1 MRKGLEM
8 TRASKM
14 YIRFWGVRGSIASP
28 GKETVKYG
36 GDTSCIEIRCGKE
49 ILILDAGSGIRKL
62 GSKILKEKPQHI
74 NILFSHFHWDHIQGF
89 PFFAPVFNKKYSI
102 TLVGESKM
110 NFTLEQLFTAQMMFP
125 YFPLSLAE
133 LDAKIS
139 FHEIS
144 KNESIVKNN
153 VTIKLARLNHP
164 GGCIGYRIEYGGK
177 SFVYATDTE
186 HFSCIDKSLL
196 ELSLNA
202 DVLAYDCNYTEDEYS
217 GKIGPSRTGW
227 GHSTWTQGVKV
238 AKAAKVKK
246 FILFHH
252 DPAHD
257 DKFIDKL
264 ERQAQKEFKES
275 YAAYEG
281 MEINL

>member
-1 MRKGLEM
+1 MA
-8 TRASKM
+8 RASKM

-36 GDTSCIEIRCGKE
+36 GDTSCIEVRCGKE

-62 GSKILKEKPQHI
+62 GDKILKEKPQHI

-89 PFFAPVFNKKYSI
+89 PFFAPVFNNKYSI
-102 TLVGESKM
+102 TLVGERKM
-110 NFTLEQLFTAQMMFP
+110 NFTLEQLFSTQLMFP
-125 YFPLSLAE
+125 YFPLALTE

-139 FHEIS
+139 FHEI
-144 KNESIVKNN
+144 KRNDSIVKNN

-186 HFSCIDKSLL
+186 HYSCIDKSLL

-202 DVLAYDCNYTEDEYS
+202 DVLVYDCNYTEDEYS
-217 GKIGPSRTGW
+217 GKTGPPRTGW
-227 GHSTWTQGVKV
+227 WHSTWTHGVKV

-246 FILFHH
+246 FIIFHH
-252 DPAHD
+252 DPTHD

-264 ERQAQKEFKES
+264 EKQVQKEFK
-275 YAAYEG
+275 
-281 MEINL
+281 

>member
-1 MRKGLEM
+1 MAKAG
-8 TRASKM
+8 KM
-14 YIRFWGVRGSIASP
+14 YIRFWGVRGSVSSP

-36 GDTSCIEIRCGKE
+36 GDTSCIEVRCGKE

-62 GSKILKEKPQHI
+62 GNKILKEKPQHI
-74 NILFSHFHWDHIQGF
+74 SILFSHFHWDHIQGF

-102 TLVGESKM
+102 TLVGERKM

-125 YFPLSLAE
+125 YFPLSLSE
-133 LDAKIS
+133 LDAKIN
-139 FHEIS
+139 FQEITR
-144 KNESIVKNN
+144 KDSIIKNN
-153 VTIKLARLNHP
+153 VKIKLARLNHP
-164 GGCIGYRIEYGGK
+164 GGSIGYRIEYGGK

-186 HFSCIDKSLL
+186 HFSCMDKSLL

-202 DVLAYDCNYTEDEYS
+202 DVLVYDCNYTEDEYS
-217 GKIGPSRTGW
+217 GKTGPPRTGW
-227 GHSTWTQGVKV
+227 GHSTWTQGIKV

-257 DKFIDKL
+257 DKFVDKL
-264 ERQAQKEFKES
+264 EKQAQKEFKES

>member
-1 MRKGLEM
+1 MAKE
-8 TRASKM
+8 SKM
-14 YIRFWGVRGSIASP
+14 YIRFWGTRGSISVS

-36 GDTSCIEIRCGKE
+36 GDTACIEVRCGNE

-62 GSKILKEKPQHI
+62 GDKIIKEKPQHVS
-74 NILFSHFHWDHIQGF
+74 ILFTHFHWDHIQGF
-89 PFFAPVFNKKYSI
+89 PFFAPVFNSKYSI
-102 TLVGESKM
+102 TLIGERKM
-110 NFTLEQLFTAQMMFP
+110 NFSLEQLFHGQLMFP
-125 YFPLSLAE
+125 YFPLSLSE

-139 FHEIS
+139 YHEIK
-144 KNESIVKNN
+144 KNDRIVKDK

-186 HFSCIDKSLL
+186 HYSCLDKSLL
-196 ELSLNA
+196 KLSSQA
-202 DVLAYDCNYTEDEYS
+202 DVLVYDCNYTDDEYS
-217 GKIGPSRTGW
+217 GKVGHPKTGW
-227 GHSTWTQGVKV
+227 GHSTWEQGIKV

-252 DPAHD
+252 DPSHD

-264 ERQAQKEFKES
+264 EKQAQKEFKES
-275 YAAYEG
+275 YAAYQG
-281 MEINL
+281 MELNL

>member
-1 MRKGLEM
+1 MGKGLKM
-8 TRASKM
+8 ARANKM
-14 YIRFWGVRGSIASP
+14 YIRFWGVRGSIATP
-28 GKETVKYG
+28 GKETVRYG

-49 ILILDAGSGIRKL
+49 IFILDAGSGIRKL
-62 GSKILKEKPQHI
+62 GNKILKDKPQHI

-102 TLVGESKM
+102 TLIGERKM
-110 NFTLEQLFTAQMMFP
+110 NFTLEQLFTAQLMFP

-139 FHEIS
+139 FRELS
-144 KNESIVKNN
+144 KNDSIVMNN
-153 VTIKLARLNHP
+153 VTIKIARLNHP

-186 HFSCIDKSLL
+186 HYSSIDKSLF

-202 DVLAYDCNYTEDEYS
+202 DVLVYDSNYTEDEYS
-217 GKIGPSRTGW
+217 GKIGSSKSGW
-227 GHSTWTQGVKV
+227 GHSTWNQGVKI

-252 DPAHD
+252 DPSHD
-257 DKFIDKL
+257 DKFMDNL
-264 ERQAQKEFKES
+264 EKQAQKKFKES

-281 MEINL
+281 MEIIL

>member
-1 MRKGLEM
+1 VA
-8 TRASKM
+8 RAGKM
-14 YIRFWGVRGSIASP
+14 YICFWGVRGSIATP
-28 GKETVKYG
+28 GKETVRYG

-62 GSKILKEKPQHI
+62 GAKIIKEKPQHI
-74 NILFSHFHWDHIQGF
+74 SILFSHFHWDHIQGF
-89 PFFAPVFNKKYSI
+89 PFFAPVFNKEYSI
-102 TLVGESKM
+102 TLVGERKM
-110 NFTLEQLFTAQMMFP
+110 NFTLEQLFTAQLMYP

-139 FHEIS
+139 FREVS
-144 KNESIVKNN
+144 KNDSIVINN
-153 VTIKLARLNHP
+153 VTIKIARLNHP

-186 HFSCIDKSLL
+186 HTSSIDKSLF

-202 DVLAYDCNYTEDEYS
+202 DVLVYDSNYTEDEYS
-217 GKIGPSRTGW
+217 GKIGSSKSGW
-227 GHSTWTQGVKV
+227 GHSTWNQGIKI

-246 FILFHH
+246 FILFHY
-252 DPAHD
+252 DPTHD
-257 DKFIDKL
+257 DEFVDKL
-264 ERQAQKEFKES
+264 EKQAQKEFKES

-281 MEINL
+281 MELKL